1 MKNLRA
7 IENKNL
13 KIEVTWHPCVDRH
26 PLWDKLCE
34 KLLTPLPKTP
44 RQTCKNDSKSELQDE
59 KIA

>member
-1 MKNLRA
+1 MA
-7 IENKNL
+7 SPEPIEDKRL
-13 KIEVTWHPCVDRH
+13 KIQVTWHPCVDRH
-26 PLWDKLCE
+26 PLWDKLWE